1 MMRRAFTLIELLVI
15 IAIIG
20 IMVTVSVLSIRAGQA
35 AARMRGATRAV
46 FCTIRQARSIAL
58 VTKQSS
64 IITFSTKKIEG
75 EVVSKAEITSARL
88 MADRSLMTSAGRPPR
103 SVDGY
108 DTLPSEAEEAAPE
121 DTRQAFVV
129 SNRDGEEPKRSS
141 EGEGHTVEEA
151 LFRPM
156 DEELMA
162 GVCIRVVMEDDEDDD
177 GSGEVDEAKRS
188 MVSTFSNVDA
198 LLGLYSK
205 YREQKAEREAA
216 ADEEKG
222 RSAAEVEVIEEERH
236 VRWLSN
242 GRADPHSVYVYAEGE
257 DWEDGW
263 CVKVDMFGAT
273 KVISDGEED

>member
-1 MMRRAFTLIELLVI
+1 MK
-15 IAIIG
+15 
-20 IMVTVSVLSIRAGQA
+20 VSPQPH
-35 AARMRGATRAV
+35 ARVEGRVAEVGREV
-46 FCTIRQARSIAL
+46 DAL
-58 VTKQSS
+58 V
-64 IITFSTKKIEG
+64 
-75 EVVSKAEITSARL
+75 
-88 MADRSLMTSAGRPPR
+88 
-103 SVDGY
+103 
-108 DTLPSEAEEAAPE
+108 EERA
-121 DTRQAFVV
+121 
-129 SNRDGEEPKRSS
+129 
-141 EGEGHTVEEA
+141 
-151 LFRPM
+151 
-156 DEELMA
+156 
-162 GVCIRVVMEDDEDDD
+162 EDDD
-177 GSGEVDEAKRS
+177 GAGEVDEAKRS